1 MLGTKWL
8 LKFRYKLRVIACST
22 IYPSIT
28 SGRQDEKFKEKKVR
42 ELAHM
47 QPFGTAEDHALA
59 FCCELTKV
67 RGENGGRDDSTGHD
81 WEIDFSKPMS
91 GRNHYA

>member
-1 MLGTKWL
+1 
-8 LKFRYKLRVIACST
+8 
-22 IYPSIT
+22 
-28 SGRQDEKFKEKKVR
+28 
-42 ELAHM
+42 M

-91 GRNHYA
+91 RRNHYA